1 SSIGLRD
8 VEIDSLNGDCSKL
21 EGHLTRLQQQTSQ
34 QKSTIA
40 RLSKSNEEAEKK
52 IQVLTEQQF
61 SAEQGRILATKRA
74 TSLAEELQTGIE
86 HDRQIRRLK
95 KEKAK
100 LESEKTGL
108 EKQLALKK
116 AAEAYAEGFNER
128 PAGSRLVIKRLM
140 SQNARLQRALSEKA
154 EVNALEPRR
163 PSVSSPA
170 PAAAESS
177 DMAGDP
183 QLKVAD
189 DKEPEQPPAASP
201 PPPPP
206 PPPPAAQVPESTGP
220 AIPEI
225 RPSDEDGRPAAISD
239 TRPGDEDGA
248 PGSSLGASKPPV
260 GIARPK
266 AKASPF
272 MPQKGKAPRRGGGI
286 RK

>member
-1 SSIGLRD
+1 
-8 VEIDSLNGDCSKL
+8 SLNGDCSKL

-40 RLSKSNEEAEKK
+40 RLSKSNEEAEKR

-74 TSLAEELQTGIE
+74 TLLAEELQTGIE
-86 HDRQIRRLK
+86 HDRRIRRLK

-116 AAEAYAEGFNER
+116 AAEAYAEGFHER

-177 DMAGDP
+177 DMAGDS

-189 DKEPEQPPAASP
+189 NKEPEQPFAASP
-201 PPPPP
+201 PPPPPSPPP

-220 AIPEI
+220 AIPEV
-225 RPSDEDGRPAAISD
+225 RPSDEDGRPAAISN

>member
-1 SSIGLRD
+1 
-8 VEIDSLNGDCSKL
+8 
-21 EGHLTRLQQQTSQ
+21 
-34 QKSTIA
+34 
-40 RLSKSNEEAEKK
+40 
-52 IQVLTEQQF
+52 
-61 SAEQGRILATKRA
+61 
-74 TSLAEELQTGIE
+74 
-86 HDRQIRRLK
+86 
-95 KEKAK
+95 
-100 LESEKTGL
+100 
-108 EKQLALKK
+108 
-116 AAEAYAEGFNER
+116 EGFNER

-163 PSVSSPA
+163 PSVSLPA

-177 DMAGDP
+177 DMAGDS

-201 PPPPP
+201 PPPQPSPP

-220 AIPEI
+220 AIPEVH
-225 RPSDEDGRPAAISD
+225 PSDEDGRPAAISD

-248 PGSSLGASKPPV
+248 PGPSLGASKSPV